1 MTQIIP
7 GKRIG
12 CDIPIITTFCH
23 LDIPIHSIHLWNH
36 GAISIRWSHC
46 NVHRCNA
53 VNFESNV
60 CEEANVMLLEDIDVG
75 QEEKSFLIRSEDAKY
90 AFIPVVPCLQWNI
103 SKVAV
108 EDLSGRRGLLQQG
121 PTLRRGRLGWRTY
134 LIGRLRWTTLYAN
147 FLCQLLTDQRRH
159 TLTTILILHQHQRES
174 AQKNWVNLL
183 FLSGPP
189 TKVGST
195 KMKHQVVTEIIWPL
209 VTRVKVTVTDM
220 TSAPMAWYVPLTGK
234 NRRHHDDIKVLSLWT
249 STLVAWSGVQ

>member
-1 MTQIIP
+1 
-7 GKRIG
+7 
-12 CDIPIITTFCH
+12 
-23 LDIPIHSIHLWNH
+23 
-36 GAISIRWSHC
+36 
-46 NVHRCNA
+46 
-53 VNFESNV
+53 
-60 CEEANVMLLEDIDVG
+60 MLLEDIDVG

-121 PTLRRGRLGWRTY
+121 PTLRRGRVGLPTY
-134 LIGRLRWTTLYAN
+134 SIGRLRWTTLYAT

-159 TLTTILILHQHQRES
+159 TLTTILILHQHQTES

-189 TKVGST
+189 TKVRST
-195 KMKHQVVTEIIWPL
+195 KNKTRGWTSLPPDSTHPNKLIFMIVDTPTHKEKHVFLFSFFFCAPFPTQTSSSYRKIWPL
-209 VTRVKVTVTDM
+209 VTRVKVTVTGM

-234 NRRHHDDIKVLSLWT
+234 NRRHHDEIK
-249 STLVAWSGVQ
+249 AFIFMDF